1 MTIKVLVPLAEG
13 FEEIET
19 VTIVDVL
26 RRAEIEVTLAGLSP
40 GPILGSRG
48 MRLQADADWAAID
61 PAAFDGIV
69 LPGGMGGTLNM
80 IESEGV
86 LQAVRSFFD
95 AGKLTA
101 AICAAPMVLSAAGIV
116 GERPITAH
124 PGVHEKLAGTRLRVD
139 ERVVRSG
146 NLLTSQGPGTAME
159 FALALV
165 EHLAGEALARELASS
180 MVVEAV
186 AGPN

>member
-1 MTIKVLVPLAEG
+1 MTTKVLVPLAEG

-26 RRAEIEVTLAGLSP
+26 RRADLQVTLAGLGS

-48 MRLQADADWAAID
+48 MRLHADVAWAAID
-61 PAAFDGIV
+61 PAAFDAIV

-80 IESEGV
+80 IATESV
-86 LQAVRSFFD
+86 LQAVRDFFE

-116 GERPITAH
+116 GEQPITAH
-124 PGVHEKLAGTRLRVD
+124 PGVHDRLAGTQLQPRA
-139 ERVVRSG
+139 RVVRSG

-165 EHLAGEALARELASS
+165 EDLVGPDLARDLAAA
-180 MVVEAV
+180 MVVSPAV
-186 AGPN
+186 